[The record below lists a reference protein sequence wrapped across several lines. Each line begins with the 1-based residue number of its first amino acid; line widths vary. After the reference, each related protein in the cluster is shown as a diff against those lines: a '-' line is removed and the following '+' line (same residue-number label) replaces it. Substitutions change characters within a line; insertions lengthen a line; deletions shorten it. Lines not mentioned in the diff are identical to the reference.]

1 MISLTSAAV
10 DKVKSYLEQER
21 ASLPQGG
28 LRIYVQAGGCSGA
41 RYGLVL
47 DEAAEGDQ
55 VFDSGGVKV
64 IVDSTSLEH
73 LRGAEIDFRDD
84 PAGGGFAVKNPNAAP
99 SCGCGGHAS
108 GSGGGCCS

>member
-1 MISLTSAAV
+1 MISLTAAAI

-21 ASLPQGG
+21 ESLPQGG
-28 LRIYVQAGGCSGA
+28 LRVFVQPGGCSGA

-47 DEAAEGDQ
+47 DEASEGDQ

-64 IVDSTSLEH
+64 IVDPTSLEH
-73 LRGAEIDFRDD
+73 LRSAEIDFQED
-84 PAGGGFAVKNPNAAP
+84 PVGGGFAVKNPNAAP
-99 SCGCGGHAS
+99 SCGCGHSS

>member
-21 ASLPQGG
+21 ESLPQGG
-28 LRIYVQAGGCSGA
+28 LRVYVQPGGCSGA

-47 DEAAEGDQ
+47 DEASEGDQ
-55 VFDSGGVKV
+55 VFDSGGVRV
-64 IVDSTSLEH
+64 IVDPTSLEH
-73 LRGAEIDFRDD
+73 LRGAEIDFKEDLT
-84 PAGGGFAVKNPNAAP
+84 GSGFAVKSPNAAP
-99 SCGCGGHAS
+99 SCGCDHSS